1 VKVKVGKGEI
11 MANDKFGGIKL
22 PDNFNLDL
30 TKTINLASSVQA
42 QIDES
47 NRRTKQFAEEAYSN
61 RQRELNAIEQTAMN
75 TAETNVQLQKV
86 VDNQNAY
93 IDILKEQLA
102 TQKKQMELNEEQLG
116 ILNNI
121 FASSEDGV
129 IVEKE
134 IMKLIQDQIDSS
146 HPLWDYVKDKGG
158 DIAVVGATAG
168 APVVYASIKMFLASK
183 GIMLP

>member
-1 VKVKVGKGEI
+1 MFNIETLRSKSDSDLAKITNDLGVKTAKNSTD
-11 MANDKFGGIKL
+11 NDKIFAILDFQASNTKVVK
-22 PDNFNLDL
+22 DYFNA
-30 TKTINLASSVQA
+30 TETP
-42 QIDES
+42 
-47 NRRTKQFAEEAYSN
+47 
-61 RQRELNAIEQTAMN
+61 MN
-75 TAETNVQLQKV
+75 TEETNVQLQKV